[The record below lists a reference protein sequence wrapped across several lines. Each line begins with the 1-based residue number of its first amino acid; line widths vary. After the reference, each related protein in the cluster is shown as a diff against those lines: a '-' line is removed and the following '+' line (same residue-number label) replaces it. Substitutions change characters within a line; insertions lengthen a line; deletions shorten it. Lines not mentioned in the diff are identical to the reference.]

1 MPLNLLLVMS
11 IARSVLRNPPNK
23 LMQYRER

>member
-1 MPLNLLLVMS
+1 MPLSLLLVMS
-11 IARSVLRNPPNK
+11 IARRLLRNPPNK